1 MKRSPIRWRVH
12 SFRAAMMLC
21 FALVVALTACGSDS
35 DNSGTS
41 GGSTTSDT
49 SSLTEAPPG
58 WKTGTPNAREVAF
71 ASADNAKS
79 VRIAV
84 LSASASNAYWH
95 QIDVAAKEVAKARN
109 AKVDVFDAEFDPAK
123 QQAQFQDALA
133 TGRYDAYIVIAV
145 DGVALIPLVKQAV
158 ESGAKVV
165 ATGDLALGTRFDTSE
180 PQVDGMAGSVNT
192 TNKAIAERLGK
203 PCYRGRRRATM
214 PARSRGFP
222 QGATTPAEE
231 AASRTGGSLRDVI
244 EPHSNIELVAV
255 QNGEFL
261 ADSAK
266 TAASDIL
273 TAHKDLDV
281 FVTAGDQMA
290 YGAQLAIEDRNK
302 TGDVQTIG
310 LGASF
315 QGVEQVKAGEMFG
328 TVPLLPYD
336 DGLYSADIALRAVR
350 GQTIAKPVLDAVE
363 VSGIPPQLTKENSM
377 EIEFEGQFTN
387 S

>member
-192 TNKAIAERLGK
+192 TNKAIAERLGNLAIEACAGDDACK
-203 PCYRGRRRATM
+203 IAWIPGV
-214 PARSRGFP
+214 
-222 QGATTPAEE
+222 ATTPAEKYE
-231 AASRTGGSLRDVI
+231 TEILRDVI
-244 EPHSNIELVAV
+244 KPHSNIELVAV

-315 QGVEQVKAGEMFG
+315 QGVKQVKAGEMFG